1 MFNEHLSL
9 ADLTMKEKV
18 LDYLRKQ
25 LAIKIE
31 AKKYHET
38 AEIINPDD
46 PDPQRDLTAR
56 KYKRLEL
63 ENDIQELQR
72 HISVIELF

>member
-1 MFNEHLSL
+1 MNKHLSL

-38 AEIINPDD
+38 VEIINTDD
-46 PDPQRDLTAR
+46 PDPHRDLTAR

>member
-1 MFNEHLSL
+1 MFNEHLNL
-9 ADLTMKEKV
+9 ADLAMKDKV

-38 AEIINPDD
+38 ADIFDEDTDAP
-46 PDPQRDLTAR
+46 RDLTAR

-63 ENDIQELQR
+63 ENDIQEIQR